1 MLLLTLVYCFFSI
14 LSLEGPTHTRIEPAL
29 WRRLASGD
37 TVDCVVVFQEQAQLS
52 TLPVGSSKQEKGRY
66 VFAQL
71 QKQQAV
77 QAPLRDFLVRQGVD
91 YETLFI
97 VNALRLK
104 ADRQLVHQIAQRRE
118 VARVVSNP
126 TIRLPRAEQAAR
138 HIGLRSNQVEWNLS
152 DIGADQVWAM
162 GYRGQGVVVGG
173 QDTGFEWTHPALMQQ
188 YRGNQGDT
196 INHNYNW
203 YDAIHEY
210 NPLNGTPT
218 NPCGL
223 DLVAPCDDNVHGT
236 HTMGIMVGA
245 DTAGNA
251 IGVAPE
257 AQWVGVR
264 NMERGYGNP
273 FSYLEAF
280 QWFLAP
286 TDVNGEGPNPDL
298 APHVINNSWYCPELE
313 GCNESNIGLLEMAV
327 QHLRAAGIVVVAS
340 AGNSGSGCGSITELP
355 AIFPASFAVGATD
368 INQQIAPFSSRG
380 PVYGTDSVLLVKPD
394 VTAPGVL
401 IRSAG
406 LNGGFVRLSGTSMAG
421 PHVAGT
427 VALMISA
434 NPALAGQVDT
444 IETILRR
451 TARPRLAAQDC
462 TPLLGEQHPNAV
474 FGYGIIDARA
484 AVEAALTQVISST
497 TRPDSARP
505 VQVYPNPSSGR
516 IWMHRAVN
524 DVPLEVRL
532 LNSQGQ
538 IVGQKRWS
546 SGTSILRWELD
557 VPAGLYWLH
566 YQAGQQQYTNKLVI
580 Q

>member
-1 MLLLTLVYCFFSI
+1 MLFTLVFCFFSA
-14 LSLEGPTHTRIEPAL
+14 LFLEGPLHAQVEPDL
-29 WRRLASGD
+29 WRRLVSGD

-52 TLPVGSSKQEKGRY
+52 ALPPGSSKQEKGRY

-77 QAPLRDFLVRQGVD
+77 QAPLKRFLRQEGVD
-91 YETLFI
+91 YEALFI

-104 ADRQLVHQIAQRRE
+104 ANRQLVSQIAQRRE
-118 VARVVSNP
+118 VARVISNP
-126 TIRLPRAEQAAR
+126 SIRLPHAEQKGR
-138 HIGLRSNQVEWNLS
+138 HTGLRSNQVEWNLR
-152 DIGADQVWAM
+152 DIGADLVWAM

-173 QDTGFEWTHPALMQQ
+173 QDTGFEWTHPALVQQ
-188 YRGNQGDT
+188 YRGNQGAT
-196 INHNYNW
+196 IDHNYNW

-210 NPLNGTPT
+210 NPLNDTPT

-223 DLVAPCDDNVHGT
+223 NLAAPCDDNVHGT

-286 TDVNGEGPNPDL
+286 TDVNGERPNPDL

-313 GCNESNIGLLEMAV
+313 GCNENNIGLLEMAV

-340 AGNSGSGCGSITELP
+340 AGNSGSACSSITELP

-380 PVYGTDSVLLVKPD
+380 PVYGTDSSLLVKPD

-444 IETILRR
+444 IEAILRR
-451 TARPRLAAQDC
+451 TARSQLAEQDC

-474 FGYGIIDARA
+474 FGYGIIDAQA
-484 AVEAALTQVISST
+484 AVEAALAQVVSSNL
-497 TRPDSARP
+497 RPDRSMTI
-505 VQVYPNPSSGR
+505 QVYPNPSQGR
-516 IWMHRAVN
+516 IWMHRAANEVQL
-524 DVPLEVRL
+524 VVRL
-532 LNSQGQ
+532 LNSHGQ

-546 SGTSILRWELD
+546 SGANTLSWELD
-557 VPAGLYWLH
+557 VPGGIYWLS
-566 YQAGQQQYTNKLVI
+566 YQTGQQQYTEKLVI
-580 Q
+580 Y